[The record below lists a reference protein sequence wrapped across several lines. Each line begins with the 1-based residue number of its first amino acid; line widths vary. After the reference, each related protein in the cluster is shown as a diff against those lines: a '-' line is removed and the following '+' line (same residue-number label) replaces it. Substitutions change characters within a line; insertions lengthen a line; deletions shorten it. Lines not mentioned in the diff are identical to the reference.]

1 MLLYTIIFLITY
13 IMSEKRMLTYSNDT
27 YDKFSLTE
35 KVIVCF
41 FGTAITALINWL
53 IVVSVMFAFT
63 QISDLHA
70 GR

>member
-1 MLLYTIIFLITY
+1 
-13 IMSEKRMLTYSNDT
+13 MLTYSNET
-27 YDKFSLTE
+27 YDRFSLTE

-53 IVVSVMFAFT
+53 IVVSVIFAIT
-63 QISDLHA
+63 QISDLHT